1 MKKLTDQEIYE
12 IYKKATEEKISTTKL
27 AEEYGTSVSTVNRI
41 KFLKYPKYKKII
53 EMYSKTYSNDNNTK
67 IESKKDI
74 NSLQEKIENMNK
86 EVFISDILRILAD
99 IYTPF
104 ILKIIYDDIL
114 NSEKISKL
122 IDKSIQLIKQE
133 KSEEFY
139 IETIKTFIAGLH
151 LQILKPDIVESIYRT
166 LYGAEIKK

>member
-12 IYKKATEEKISTTKL
+12 IYLKATKEKIPASKL
-27 AEEYGTSVSTVNRI
+27 AKEYNTSVSTVTRI
-41 KFLKYPKYKKII
+41 KSLKYPKYKKII
-53 EMYSKTYSNDNNTK
+53 EMYSQEKNKVQVDP
-67 IESKKDI
+67 KKDK
-74 NSLQEKIENMNK
+74 NPLQEKIENMNK

-114 NSEKISKL
+114 SSEKISKL

-133 KSEEFY
+133 KSEDFY

-151 LQILKPDIVESIYRT
+151 LQILKPDIVESIYKT
-166 LYGAEIKK
+166 LYGEGIKK

>member
-1 MKKLTDQEIYE
+1 MRKLTDQEIYE
-12 IYKKATEEKISTTKL
+12 IYKKATEEKVPTTKL
-27 AEEYGTSVSTVNRI
+27 AEEYNTSVSTINRI

-53 EMYSKTYSNDNNTK
+53 EMYSKNENKNKTE

-139 IETIKTFIAGLH
+139 IETIKTFVAGLH
-151 LQILKPDIVESIYRT
+151 LQILKPDIVESIYKT
-166 LYGAEIKK
+166 LYGVEIKK